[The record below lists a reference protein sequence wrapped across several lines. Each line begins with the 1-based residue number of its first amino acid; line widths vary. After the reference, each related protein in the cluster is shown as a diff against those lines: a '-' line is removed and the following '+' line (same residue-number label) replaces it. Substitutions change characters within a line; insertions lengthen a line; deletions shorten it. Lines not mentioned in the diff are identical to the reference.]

1 MFHVILDILAT
12 WEWGPT
18 SPAAKLAELRLPK
31 LVPIKADESFVYPP
45 PIFWEDLLQGPVST
59 RFFRVPPVLR
69 KATWKLTAKTGG
81 FGTDP
86 GKASK
91 KSIWS
96 LFSFVRD
103 PCICWTCGW
112 YNVGHPLASIQ
123 TCQTCQVLKKVALFV
138 SLAEFVNVF
147 CELWPSGNLAY
158 RMLHKKCLRIILEV
172 TVFISFPLATMLS
185 YKILL
190 HLLHLDFMNRYHQL
204 FVRAGWSRNKT
215 SDPLFWVVPEDSTRI
230 SGVFNRI
237 ICTKLQ
243 KVFTYTLVS
252 LSLFA

>member
-1 MFHVILDILAT
+1 MELIPT
-12 WEWGPT
+12 KGPK
-18 SPAAKLAELRLPK
+18 SR
-31 LVPIKADESFVYPP
+31 S
-45 PIFWEDLLQGPVST
+45 GVSV
-59 RFFRVPPVLR
+59 RI
-69 KATWKLTAKTGG
+69 GY
-81 FGTDP
+81 
-86 GKASK
+86 
-91 KSIWS
+91 
-96 LFSFVRD
+96 VRD
-103 PCICWTCGW
+103 PCIFGPVDGFSCRTPTCI
-112 YNVGHPLASIQ
+112 HLK

-158 RMLHKKCLRIILEV
+158 RMLHKKYLRIILEV

-190 HLLHLDFMNRYHQL
+190 HLLHLDFMSRYHQL

-230 SGVFNRI
+230 SGVFKRI

-243 KVFTYTLVS
+243 NVFTYTLVS